1 MTYTNHLYSSV
12 KTKKID
18 NSAIK
23 NSVNKLAENMLQGKS
38 VFNYSNQVL
47 RVIPADIIRY
57 VSQSAVLTSSDIHRN
72 SIINFVLSCEKNCAG
87 SGLIFLLLLSGNFRL
102 GLDKKLR
109 LTELELK
116 EAIRFYLGNGIIL
129 KNVFDLFL
137 KCGFEYKID
146 YGSHLSSDIQTNI
159 STMQKIS
166 GFIDPLFYDLELDD
180 QCILVCVDGVIES
193 LGEIDPLLQWSMQNK
208 KKAVLLAKNFN
219 PDVSNTLRANW
230 DSGVLSVLPYVLD
243 DDGLSTAKLITQEVI
258 SIETGLRLSNVE
270 FDSYDLIQVNK
281 EQESCLYASL
291 GNKSGNNLKV
301 DILFPERLKP
311 MHATLE
317 ERMRFGIALT
327 KNCLL
332 KGVSTIYY
340 KNEKLNIPTV
350 CLEYANRA
358 VEEWKK
364 IENISCII
372 TLEQKNVY

>member
-12 KTKKID
+12 KTKKVD
-18 NSAIK
+18 TSVIK

-47 RVIPADIIRY
+47 RVIPADVIRY
-57 VSQSAVLTSSDIHRN
+57 VSQSAVLASSDVYRN
-72 SIINFVLSCEKNCAG
+72 SIISFVLSCEKNCAG
-87 SGLIFLLLLSGNFRL
+87 SGLVFLLLLSGNSRS

-116 EAIRFYLGNGIIL
+116 EAISFYLGNGLIL
-129 KNVFDLFL
+129 KEVLDLFF
-137 KCGFEYKID
+137 KCGFEYKVD
-146 YGSHLSSDIQTNI
+146 YGDHQSSNIQTNI

-166 GFIDPLFYDLELDD
+166 GFIDPLFHDLELDD
-180 QCILVCVDGVIES
+180 QCILVCVDGAIES
-193 LGEIDPLLQWSMQNK
+193 LGEIDPLLQWSMQNN
-208 KKAVLLAKNFN
+208 KKAILLAKHFN
-219 PDVSNTLRANW
+219 PDVSNTLRTNW
-230 DSGVLSVLPYVLD
+230 ESGTLSVLPYVLD
-243 DDGLSTAKLITQEVI
+243 EDGLVAAKLIAQEVI

-270 FDSYDLIQVNK
+270 FDSYNLIQINK
-281 EQESCLYASL
+281 KQESYLYASQ
-291 GNKSGNNLKV
+291 GNKNGDGLKV
-301 DILFPERLKP
+301 DILFPQRLKS
-311 MHATLE
+311 MHALLE

-332 KGVSTIYY
+332 KGLSTIYY
-340 KNEKLNIPTV
+340 KNEKLRVPTV

-358 VEEWKK
+358 AEEWKK

>member
-281 EQESCLYASL
+281 EQERCLYASL